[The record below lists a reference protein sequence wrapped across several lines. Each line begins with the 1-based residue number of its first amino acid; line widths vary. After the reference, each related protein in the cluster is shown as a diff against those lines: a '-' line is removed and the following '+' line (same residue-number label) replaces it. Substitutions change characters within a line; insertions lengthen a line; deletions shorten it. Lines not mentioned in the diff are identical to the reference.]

1 MRLNRQDDEQVQTMI
16 IDTSCT
22 WVCCMYDT
30 LAKLADQ
37 QQVDEEIRRA
47 HFICVVYDTNI
58 PLTQTLSSILA
69 WMGRIEKLSR
79 KVSCYYFP

>member
-1 MRLNRQDDEQVQTMI
+1 M
-16 IDTSCT
+16 CT
-22 WVCCMYDT
+22 PSVLHLPCQ
-30 LAKLADQ
+30 AKLADQ

-47 HFICVVYDTNI
+47 NFLCVVYDSTV

-79 KVSCYYFP
+79 KVGVVGGLYLQEGSHGTNWYKN